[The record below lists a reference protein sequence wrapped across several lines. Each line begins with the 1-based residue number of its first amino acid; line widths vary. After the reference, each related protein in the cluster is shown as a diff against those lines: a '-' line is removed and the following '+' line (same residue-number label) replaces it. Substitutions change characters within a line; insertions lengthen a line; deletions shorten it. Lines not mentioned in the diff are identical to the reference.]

1 VVPPALSW
9 GGRIDCLKGADMKI
23 FATYAAMFWV
33 AFSFLAACLA
43 ALADGDA
50 TYFIDI
56 AIGAGICAMLCGLI
70 VVVIELVDP
79 ERKD

>member
-1 VVPPALSW
+1 
-9 GGRIDCLKGADMKI
+9 MKT

-43 ALADGDA
+43 VLARGTGDA

-56 AIGAGICAMLCGLI
+56 AIGAGICAMLFGLI
-70 VVVIELVDP
+70 VTVIELVDP